1 MVHLSH
7 SICTCISSA
16 VKMKFTIVATV
27 LLGLLLTP
35 ALAQFFQNVKG
46 VKRQPIYRRISVG
59 TGYQI
64 LTIDSETL
72 VAVVEDKTTTES
84 WKTVLNYDTGY
95 IASRVVSENVCYISR
110 MDRVVMPAL
119 SSIAV
124 LAEESKNVKGERV
137 VSRNIRYVISN
148 RRIRDLSSYGS
159 EIYSLCRG
167 LTTYMAYEDQQDLS
181 NLGNQ
186 GSQVWYNPA
195 SCYRLDLL
203 NLLGIDYCQAQ
214 VPVQAQAQNL

>member
-1 MVHLSH
+1 MYFSFRNW
-7 SICTCISSA
+7 S
-16 VKMKFTIVATV
+16 KIVATV

-35 ALAQFFQNVKG
+35 ALAEYFQNVKS
-46 VKRQPIYRRISVG
+46 VKRQPLYRRISVG

-72 VAVVEDKTTTES
+72 VAVVEDKTSTES

-95 IASRVVSENVCYISR
+95 IASKVVAENVCYISR

-124 LAEESKNVKGERV
+124 LAEENKNVKGERV

-167 LTTYMAYEDQQDLS
+167 LTTYMAYEEQQQD
-181 NLGNQ
+181 LGNQ
-186 GSQVWYNPA
+186 GSQVWYNQN
-195 SCYRLDLL
+195 SCYRLDVL

-214 VPVQAQAQNL
+214 SV